1 MKYIDFSIKSKI
13 ENREDI
19 LNILYSMDI
28 YVFEEYGEHILQEL
42 NRDEKSWDFI
52 DKDVFKLGPYELII
66 KVYFS
71 PEEKDKY
78 LELERVLKE
87 KGFTDLLIREEDD
100 VDWSNNWKKYYHT
113 LEIGK
118 KIAIKPCWEAYEN
131 KDNRVI
137 VEIDPGM
144 AFGTGSHETTY
155 LCLEALE
162 KYIKPQ
168 DKVFD
173 IGCGSGILAI
183 AAIKLGAESALCV
196 DIDEN
201 CIKASKN
208 NAKLNR
214 VDDRMIIYKGNL
226 LDKVEGKAD
235 VIISNIIAEIIAEM
249 IPKLNSHLNEGGRFI
264 LSGIIHDKIDLIK
277 SALEREGL
285 ELVEIKEKN
294 EWVRIIG
301 RK

>member
-13 ENREDI
+13 ENRENI

-42 NRDEKSWDFI
+42 NQDEKSWDFI
-52 DKDVFKLGPYELII
+52 DKDVFKLDPNELII

-118 KIAIKPCWEAYEN
+118 KIAIKPCWEVYEN

-162 KYIKPQ
+162 KYIEPQ

-208 NAKLNR
+208 NAKLNK
-214 VDDRMIIYKGNL
+214 VDDRITIYKGNL

-249 IPKLNSHLNEGGRFI
+249 IPKLNSHLNKGGRFI
-264 LSGIIHDKIDLIK
+264 LSGIIHDKIGLIK